1 MTRIQLPTER
11 QIGHLTLHRQGRKL
25 SIKEFNTLTSSERLE
40 MIHQASGK
48 QKYELILNAN
58 DNDQLVPQLH
68 PQELYLTITEV
79 GAEYAVE
86 LLMLASTEQITTLL
100 DLDCWQKDSLSP
112 VLSLHWLQ
120 LLLETGQEKVCQ
132 VAQEIEPEI
141 LAIFLQKHLTI
152 LRGLEAYDDDDAEN
166 AKRMESIYDIDYAT
180 EDAAKIIGPFLQIV
194 GEQVQGTYLRV
205 MEMIR
210 SEMPSTFE
218 EEMFQMRNNR
228 ISDLGFIP
236 SVEARGIYA
245 FTDPDRFT
253 PGGKIAS
260 RIEAVDLPTPEAL
273 LAQAQP
279 KNLLAEVLTNGL
291 SHELAIELCMLANRK
306 MSADDTD
313 ISVTTEVS
321 RSLQQLY
328 DSLNLALEYL
338 AGTDADK
345 AEQIVGS
352 TYLLHLFQL
361 GHSLQKQL
369 QTAAQQ
375 IVASPIG
382 PFLDYPELLFIDS
395 LLETPIMF
403 YHEATAEAP
412 SHLQPIASVHDL
424 ELTQLRLQ
432 QVQAL
437 EKLFCEHLPF
447 ALPAPS
453 DLPEENPSLCALFL
467 TAVANQLLGR
477 SFQPTPL
484 QLEDLLLLQ
493 SRTITAGAIAAEF
506 LSTLQ
511 RQVEQR
517 DLNCGF
523 FIKFCLECWED
534 DFLNLNPDNLQTNVP
549 AGLLLAE

>member
-25 SIKEFNTLTSSERLE
+25 SLKEYNSLTSSERLK
-40 MIHQASGK
+40 MIQQAAGK

-58 DNDQLVPQLH
+58 DNEQLVPLLH
-68 PQELYLTITEV
+68 PQELYLTINEV

-86 LLMLASTEQITTLL
+86 LLALASTEQITTLL
-100 DLDCWQKDSLSP
+100 DLDCWQGDNLSP
-112 VLSLHWLQ
+112 VLTLHWLQ

-132 VAQEIEPEI
+132 IAQEIEPEI

-180 EDAAKIIGPFLQIV
+180 EDAAKIIGPFLQIIV
-194 GEQVQGTYLRV
+194 ERVQGTYLRV

-210 SEMPSTFE
+210 SEMLSTFE
-218 EEMFQMRNNR
+218 EEMFQARNNR

-245 FTDPDRFT
+245 FLDPERFS
-253 PGGKIAS
+253 PGGKIGY
-260 RIEAVDLPTPEAL
+260 RIEADDLPNPGAL
-273 LAQAQP
+273 LAKAQP
-279 KNLLAEVLTNGL
+279 NNLLAEVLTNGL
-291 SHELAIELCMLANRK
+291 SHELATELCMLANRK
-306 MSADDTD
+306 MSADGTEISDTA
-313 ISVTTEVS
+313 EVS
-321 RSLQQLY
+321 LSLQQLY
-328 DSLNLALEYL
+328 NTLNLALEFL

-382 PFLDYPELLFIDS
+382 PFLDYPEQLFIDS
-395 LLETPIMF
+395 LLDTPAMF

-412 SHLQPIASVHDL
+412 SHLQPIASAHDL
-424 ELTQLRLQ
+424 E
-432 QVQAL
+432 
-437 EKLFCEHLPF
+437 
-447 ALPAPS
+447 
-453 DLPEENPSLCALFL
+453 
-467 TAVANQLLGR
+467 
-477 SFQPTPL
+477 
-484 QLEDLLLLQ
+484 
-493 SRTITAGAIAAEF
+493 
-506 LSTLQ
+506 
-511 RQVEQR
+511 
-517 DLNCGF
+517 
-523 FIKFCLECWED
+523 
-534 DFLNLNPDNLQTNVP
+534 
-549 AGLLLAE
+549 